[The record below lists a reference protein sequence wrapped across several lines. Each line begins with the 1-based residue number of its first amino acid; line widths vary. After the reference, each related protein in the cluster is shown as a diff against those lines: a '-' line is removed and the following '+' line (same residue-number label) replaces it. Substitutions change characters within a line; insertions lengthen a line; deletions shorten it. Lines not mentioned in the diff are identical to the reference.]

1 MNGKNSIGQFTKDD
15 FNKLS
20 KDELWCILSNLQM
33 DNERLRGE
41 NLELR
46 ELKKLY
52 ETSPYTPSSEQMM
65 YLFQEVEA
73 LDEMDRKNLEKI
85 HVDSYEKA
93 ARKKRE
99 CTQLPA
105 ETPVYDVDHTEGS
118 PDTIEL
124 AGILYHRIEDK
135 VIEKVATIPA
145 SQVIERHLYAQYAP
159 AEDIYDKSLKHEVR
173 FLNPVIDKIAASPA
187 FIADIVIAKYDDAL
201 PLYRQEEIY
210 ARNGFK
216 VSRQKMAGWVIK
228 FYEQLMPLEKLMKKR
243 IYSSNLV
250 LKDET
255 PITVLDLKAPNGK
268 PSQNQFMHVTV
279 GSSFDDEERRLHELV
294 LFEYKQG
301 RSIPLL
307 VEDLKHYNFQG
318 YLMTDGLKG
327 YKHYD
332 ESKHANCWVHA
343 VRQIKKVLQNDKNCK
358 QAKVL
363 ISLFQ
368 QLYKIEDKYR
378 DAFDAELITKEE
390 FLEERK
396 FYCTKVIDNFIRY
409 AYTVKDDFSASSMM
423 GKGLQYIFDY
433 QHNLPVYLDVFEA
446 TPDNNRCERC
456 CKTFAV
462 GRKNWL
468 FTQTVDGADASAF
481 FYSLIE
487 TAKRCNISPYDYIEY
502 VCTFGPYAKT
512 EDDWNDLLPWNAD
525 LTKLTEL
532 RTARISAKP
541 DPNRTK
547 PYILTGFS
555 R

>member
-1 MNGKNSIGQFTKDD
+1 MNGKNSIGQFTKDA

-33 DNERLRGE
+33 DNERLRNE
-41 NLELR
+41 NLELK

-52 ETSPYTPSSEQMM
+52 ESSPFTPSSEQMM

-105 ETPVYDVDHTEGS
+105 GTPVYDVDHTEGS

-124 AGILYHRIEDK
+124 DGILFNRIEDK
-135 VIEKVATIPA
+135 VVEKVATIPA
-145 SQVIERHLYAQYAP
+145 SQVIERHHYAQYAP
-159 AEDIYDKSLKHEVR
+159 ADVYDKSLKHEVR
-173 FLNPVIDKIAASPA
+173 FLNPVVDKIAASPS

-228 FYEQLMPLEKLMKKR
+228 FYEQLLPLERLMKKR

-255 PITVLDLKAPNGK
+255 PITVLDLKGPNGK
-268 PSQNQFMHVTV
+268 PSKNQFMHVTV

-307 VEDLKHYNFQG
+307 VEDLKNFNFQG
-318 YLMTDGLKG
+318 YLMSDGLKG
-327 YKHYD
+327 YRHYD
-332 ESKHANCWVHA
+332 EAKHANCWVHA

-363 ISLFQ
+363 IGLFQ

-456 CKTFAV
+456 CRTFAI
-462 GRKNWL
+462 GRRNWL

-512 EDDWNDLLPWNAD
+512 EDDWNALLPWNAD
-525 LTKLTEL
+525 LAKITEL

-541 DPNRTK
+541 DLNRDK

>member
-1 MNGKNSIGQFTKDD
+1 
-15 FNKLS
+15 
-20 KDELWCILSNLQM
+20 M
-33 DNERLRGE
+33 DNERLRDE
-41 NLELR
+41 NLELK

-52 ETSPYTPSSEQMM
+52 ETSPFTPSSEQMM

-105 ETPVYDVDHTEGS
+105 GTPVYDVDHTEGS

-124 AGILYHRIEDK
+124 DGILFNRIEDK
-135 VIEKVATIPA
+135 VVEKVATIPA
-145 SQVIERHLYAQYAP
+145 SQVIERHHYAQYAP
-159 AEDIYDKSLKHEVR
+159 ADVYDKSLKHEVR
-173 FLNPVIDKIAASPA
+173 FLNPVVDKIAASPS

-255 PITVLDLKAPNGK
+255 PITVLDLKGPNGK
-268 PSQNQFMHVTV
+268 PSKNQFMHVTV

-307 VEDLKHYNFQG
+307 VEDLKNFNFQG
-318 YLMTDGLKG
+318 YLMSDGLKG
-327 YKHYD
+327 YRHYD
-332 ESKHANCWVHA
+332 EAKHANCWVHA

-363 ISLFQ
+363 IGLFQ

-378 DAFDAELITKEE
+378 DAFNAELITKEE

-462 GRKNWL
+462 GRNYVL
-468 FTQTVDGADASAF
+468 YNFMCS
-481 FYSLIE
+481 SLISV
-487 TAKRCNISPYDYIEY
+487 A
-502 VCTFGPYAKT
+502 
-512 EDDWNDLLPWNAD
+512 
-525 LTKLTEL
+525 
-532 RTARISAKP
+532 
-541 DPNRTK
+541 
-547 PYILTGFS
+547 
-555 R
+555 